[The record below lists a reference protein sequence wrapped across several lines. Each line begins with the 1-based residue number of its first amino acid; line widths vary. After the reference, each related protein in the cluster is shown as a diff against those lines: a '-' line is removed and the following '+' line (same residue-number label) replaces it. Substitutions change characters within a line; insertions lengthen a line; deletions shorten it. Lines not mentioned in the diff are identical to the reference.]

1 VIASRR
7 LLAALLLVVLVLA
20 GCGGDDGDD
29 GDDDAAS
36 GTTSSSTATTRGEET
51 DVPAD
56 LSVVVTNDDGYAAP
70 GIDAMVEGLRAT
82 PGIEVTVVA
91 PAGERSGTG
100 GNTTE
105 GPLTTSQV
113 TTASGYDATA
123 VEGFPADTVRVAFD
137 DLGLEPD
144 LVISGINSVQNLGL
158 LTDVSGTV
166 GAAKAAAARDVP
178 ALAVSAG
185 QDSTGAP
192 DYSTAAAQALSWLEE
207 HRDELA
213 AGDADSVVTNMNVP
227 TCPDGSVREQV
238 EVPVATEGGD
248 EVLDAPAVQC
258 ASSLEDPADDVEGF
272 NNGYVTVS
280 ELEAA

>member
-1 VIASRR
+1 VIAPRR

-20 GCGGDDGDD
+20 GCGGDDGDE
-29 GDDDAAS
+29 GDDAAS
-36 GTTSSSTATTRGEET
+36 GTTSSSTETTQQEAT
-51 DVPAD
+51 DVAAD

-91 PAGERSGTG
+91 PAGERSGSG
-100 GNTTE
+100 GSTTE
-105 GPLTTSQV
+105 GPLTTSDV
-113 TTASGYDATA
+113 TTASGYQATA
-123 VEGFPADTVRVAFD
+123 VEGFPADTVRVALD

-144 LVISGINSVQNLGL
+144 LVVSGINSVQNLGL

-166 GAAKAAAARDVP
+166 GAAKAAAARGIP

-185 QDSTGAP
+185 QDTAGAP

-213 AGDADSVVTNMNVP
+213 AGDADPVVTNMNIP
-227 TCPDGSVREQV
+227 TCPDGSVRQQV
-238 EVPVATEGGD
+238 DVPVATEGGD